1 MNSIL
6 HFAKL
11 DMLSFK
17 PYRKYL
23 LLLPLAI
30 FTVSDP
36 RMLAVHFCIFLMLTT
51 LSPYLFASE
60 DKNSM
65 HRLYALLPVRTKDI
79 VWGRYL
85 CCILGGL
92 SYIVSMALILSA
104 CSVFTGASILNI
116 LYGLIAC
123 TALFLISTAFQ
134 FPIFF
139 RMGFVKGKIAALAP
153 TFILL
158 GIVIASRQVISADP
172 MENAALFGALNST
185 ILLVIGIVAVMI
197 SVWVSIKLYQSRE
210 E

>member
-1 MNSIL
+1 MNSAF

-23 LLLPLAI
+23 LMLPLAI
-30 FTVSDP
+30 LVVSDP
-36 RMLAVHFCIFLMLTT
+36 RMLAVHFCIFLLLTSI
-51 LSPYLFASE
+51 SPYLFASE

-92 SYIVSMALILSA
+92 FYIVLMALLLSA

-116 LYGLIAC
+116 IYSLIAC
-123 TALFLISTAFQ
+123 AALFLISTAFQ

-139 RMGFVKGKIAALAP
+139 RMGFTKGKVAAIAP
-153 TFILL
+153 SFILL
-158 GIVIASRQVISADP
+158 GIVLASRQVISADP
-172 MENAALFGALNST
+172 VANAALFGAFNSAV
-185 ILLVIGIVAVMI
+185 LLAIGILAIIV
-197 SVWVSIKLYQSRE
+197 SVSVSIKLYQSRE

>member
-6 HFAKL
+6 HFARL

-30 FTVSDP
+30 LTVSDP

-51 LSPYLFASE
+51 ISPYLFASE

-79 VWGRYL
+79 VWGRYV
-85 CCILGGL
+85 CCILGGVT
-92 SYIVSMALILSA
+92 YIFLMALLLSA
-104 CSVFTGASILNI
+104 CSVFTGVSIMNI
-116 LYGLIAC
+116 INGLIAC
-123 TALFLISTAFQ
+123 TALFLISIAFQ

-139 RMGFVKGKIAALAP
+139 RLGFVKGKVAALAP
-153 TFILL
+153 TFILF
-158 GIVIASRQVISADP
+158 GIVIVSRQVIGSDP
-172 MENAALFGALNST
+172 LENTALFGAFNST
-185 ILLVIGIVAVMI
+185 VLLTIGIIAIII
-197 SVWVSIKLYQSRE
+197 SVCVSIKLYQSRE